1 MNYTYATVIVTAA
14 DQQAAQADL
23 GDGFFNTALSASGA
37 DPATHYMS
45 SGPFNN
51 SEMDLIVNESQ
62 WTKRVYFGQDW
73 VAALDAEHLRV
84 IVPPEP

>member
-1 MNYTYATVIVTAA
+1 MNYTYATVIIAAA
-14 DQQAAQADL
+14 DRQTAQAEL
-23 GDGFFNTALSASGA
+23 GDGFFNTALSESGA
-37 DPATHYMS
+37 EPATHYMS

-62 WTKRVYFGQDW
+62 WPKKVYFGQDW
-73 VAALDAEHLRV
+73 ATALEAEHLRV